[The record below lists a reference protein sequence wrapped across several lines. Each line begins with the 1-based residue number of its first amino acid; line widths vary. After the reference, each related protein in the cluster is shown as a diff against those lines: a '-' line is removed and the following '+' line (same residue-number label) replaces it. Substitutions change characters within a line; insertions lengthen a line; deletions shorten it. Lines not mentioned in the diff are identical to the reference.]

1 MTETFQGRL
10 FPKEAAEAIG
20 IAPTTLRKY
29 SQIIEEST
37 SDENFFERT
46 DQNVRTY
53 NHQNILLFQE
63 IKKLSDDTKKPI
75 KNIIEKMIDDE
86 KYASYF
92 EKDTQAIVPK
102 EAISVNPS
110 TQELLAIID
119 QQSKKIDQLIQVMTA
134 FTMDVRKEFQEV
146 KPMIQ
151 QSQHLISDNSEQ
163 TMAETKQLQEN
174 VATIQKETHLL
185 KEQQEKMIEQQKRL
199 EEETKKQ
206 ADLAKKAEEARQ
218 KVEAERKELEQMKAD
233 WEAKKAKEKEEQ
245 EQIAAEKKALGNSP
259 FETQSTT
266 AETTKTEEEAKTEE
280 PKEEKKPG
288 FFQRLFG
295 KK

>member
-75 KNIIEKMIDDE
+75 KNIIENMIDDE
-86 KYASYF
+86 KYANYF
-92 EKDTQAIVPK
+92 EKDTQAVIPK
-102 EAISVNPS
+102 ETISANPS

-206 ADLAKKAEEARQ
+206 AELAKKAEEARQ

-245 EQIAAEKKALGNSP
+245 EQTDAEKKALGNSP

-266 AETTKTEEEAKTEE
+266 AEATKTEQESKTEE

>member
-86 KYASYF
+86 KYATYF

-102 EAISVNPS
+102 ETMTANPS

-206 ADLAKKAEEARQ
+206 AELAKKAEEARQ
-218 KVEAERKELEQMKAD
+218 KVEAERKELEQMKAN
-233 WEAKKAKEKEEQ
+233 WEAEKAKEKEEQ
-245 EQIAAEKKALGNSP
+245 AAAEKKALGNSP

-266 AETTKTEEEAKTEE
+266 ETPKVEQNEKTEEAQ
-280 PKEEKKPG
+280 EEKKPG